1 MSNYASVKGP
11 KQGQLKP
18 GSTKTNLSSKNLQNL
33 QMMQGAG
40 AGKPR
45 LKGFKPPA
53 NDGRVSGKTVA
64 GFNRT
69 IGQPSP

>member
-18 GSTKTNLSSKNLQNL
+18 GSTKTNLSSKNLQ
-33 QMMQGAG
+33 MMQGAG

-45 LKGFKPPA
+45 RKGFKPSA